1 MAHQNLRFLTKLAL
15 DAAKAGS
22 LILLNHMASS
32 PEDLVI
38 RAKRDGSPVSAADL
52 DSHRAIVAVLQKAQ
66 IPIISEEGHL
76 PPMRE
81 RQSWPW
87 YWLVDPLDGTESYL
101 KHREG
106 FAVNI
111 ALCNS
116 NGPVIG
122 VVADPLGER
131 IFIGVQGQGAEE
143 IQLHDLTQKCI
154 LHPRPIAQP
163 HRLVTSW
170 NESASIQ
177 DLVPPGI
184 AAKDVIASP
193 VSGALKFCLLAT
205 GEAEIHA
212 RTGPY
217 MEWDCAAGDGIL
229 RAIGLDTF
237 DRRTGQVLT
246 YNSPSLRV
254 EGLWVSRI

>member
-1 MAHQNLRFLTKLAL
+1 MSNQNLRFLAKLAL
-15 DAAKAGS
+15 DAAKEGS
-22 LILLNHMASS
+22 LVLLNHMASS
-32 PEDLVI
+32 QEDLVI

-76 PPMRE
+76 PPLRE

-116 NGPVIG
+116 DGPVIG

-131 IFIGVQGQGAEE
+131 VFIGVQGQGAEE
-143 IQLHDLTQKCI
+143 IQLHDLTQRRI
-154 LHPRPIAQP
+154 LQPSPIVKP
-163 HRLVTSW
+163 HRLVTSR
-170 NESASIQ
+170 NETASIPE
-177 DLVPPGI
+177 LLPPGI
-184 AAKDVIASP
+184 KAREVIALP

-205 GEAEIHA
+205 GEAEIHS

-229 RAIGLDTF
+229 RAIGLNTF
-237 DRRTGQVLT
+237 DRKTGRILA

>member
-1 MAHQNLRFLTKLAL
+1 MSHQDLGVLKTLAL

-22 LILLNHMASS
+22 LILLKHMASS

-52 DSHRAIVAVLQKAQ
+52 DSHRAIAAVLEKAQ

-76 PPMRE
+76 PPLRE

-87 YWLVDPLDGTESYL
+87 YWLVDPLDGTENYL
-101 KHREG
+101 NHHEG

-111 ALCNS
+111 ALCNE
-116 NGPVIG
+116 NGPVLG
-122 VVADPLGER
+122 VVSDPLGQR
-131 IFIGVQGQGAEE
+131 VFIGVQGLGAEE
-143 IQLHDLTQKCI
+143 IQLHDLTQRRI
-154 LHPRPIAQP
+154 LHPRPIAKP
-163 HRLVTSW
+163 HRLVTSR
-170 NESASIQ
+170 NETASIPE
-177 DLVPPGI
+177 LLPPGI
-184 AAKDVIASP
+184 ESRDVIASP

-229 RAIGLDTF
+229 RAIGLNTF
-237 DRRTGQVLT
+237 DRKTGRILA